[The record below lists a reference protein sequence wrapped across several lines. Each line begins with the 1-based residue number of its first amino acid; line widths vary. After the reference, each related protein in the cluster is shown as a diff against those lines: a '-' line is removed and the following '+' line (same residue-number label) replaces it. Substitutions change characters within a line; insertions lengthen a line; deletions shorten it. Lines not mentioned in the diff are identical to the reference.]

1 MIYVWTGG
9 RITYNFGNHCK
20 EYRAGGR
27 TMMMMQ
33 YKGSISNR
41 TKKLRRCLQAALFA
55 KCNEERQVK
64 NTCKFR
70 AAGDSIFLLTFNLL
84 YMLFVCYKSSM
95 LFQSCYEC
103 RKFILLMLCNLIKNQ
118 LQFLFWLN
126 AITSIVNIKIN
137 KNRF

>member
-84 YMLFVCYKSSM
+84 YMLCEVNQTIYIFKNFLRASFIFSIIFSSAAHFSY
-95 LFQSCYEC
+95 LFS
-103 RKFILLMLCNLIKNQ
+103 
-118 LQFLFWLN
+118 
-126 AITSIVNIKIN
+126 
-137 KNRF
+137 

>member
-1 MIYVWTGG
+1 
-9 RITYNFGNHCK
+9 
-20 EYRAGGR
+20 
-27 TMMMMQ
+27 MMMMQ

-84 YMLFVCYKSSM
+84 YMLCS
-95 LFQSCYEC
+95 
-103 RKFILLMLCNLIKNQ
+103 NQ
-118 LQFLFWLN
+118 NFSALTEDFKVE
-126 AITSIVNIKIN
+126 SGS
-137 KNRF
+137 

>member
-1 MIYVWTGG
+1 
-9 RITYNFGNHCK
+9 
-20 EYRAGGR
+20 
-27 TMMMMQ
+27 MMMMQ

-84 YMLFVCYKSSM
+84 YMLCEVLGQHSFSVLRGV
-95 LFQSCYEC
+95 LFFQ
-103 RKFILLMLCNLIKNQ
+103 KVILIRI
-118 LQFLFWLN
+118 
-126 AITSIVNIKIN
+126 ITL
-137 KNRF
+137 